1 MSPEHR
7 RAVVLAGAADVACI
21 LVFVA
26 IGRTS
31 HADGVT
37 LAGMVSTSWPF
48 LVGAAF
54 GWVAARAWRRPV
66 AVAPSGVVI
75 WLSCVA
81 VGMVLRVVAGQG
93 TALAFVI
100 VALGFL
106 GLALLGWRS
115 LIRLAARRV
124 AG

>member
-1 MSPEHR
+1 MSTEHR
-7 RAVVLAGAADVACI
+7 RAVVLAGTADATSI

-48 LVGAAF
+48 LVGAAL
-54 GWVAARAWRRPV
+54 GWAAARAWWRPV
-66 AVAPSGVVI
+66 AVAPTGVVI

-81 VGMVLRVVAGQG
+81 VGMVLRVIAGQG
-93 TALAFVI
+93 TAFAFVI
-100 VALGFL
+100 VALAFL

-115 LIRLAARRV
+115 LVRVAARRV
-124 AG
+124 SG